1 MPSDADATLD
11 RPMRFPTAVST
22 AAVLLAGAC
31 LAISLKAVAEPDTPY
46 MAEVL
51 VVRAKHAC
59 FAATVRVTGFLVA
72 REEAVVTLD
81 APNMKVTEVL
91 AGEGDKVTAG
101 QELVRL
107 QRLPEE
113 TTKPGAAP
121 QTVTLKSPATGVVM
135 RSTALVGA
143 MASPMPGEPLFRIAV
158 DGEIELEAEVPSVHV
173 PVLASG
179 QTARIELESGHEL
192 SGSIRLVPASIDQ
205 RTQLGRARLSLD
217 RHPALR
223 FGMFARATIDASR
236 SCGLSV
242 PRSAVQYRTEGAS
255 VQMVRE
261 NVIETRRVQLG
272 FHSDYDME
280 IREGLREG
288 NLVVASAGSSL
299 RDGDKVK
306 PVMADAFR
314 PRRP

>member
-1 MPSDADATLD
+1 
-11 RPMRFPTAVST
+11 MRFP
-22 AAVLLAGAC
+22 AAFRAAGAALIAGAC
-31 LAISLKAVAEPDTPY
+31 LAVAPTASAEPDTPY

-51 VVRAKHAC
+51 VVRAQQAC

-81 APNMKVTEVL
+81 APGLRVTEVL
-91 AGEGDKVTAG
+91 VGEGDKVTEG

-107 QRLPEE
+107 TRQDGN
-113 TTKPGAAP
+113 TKPGAAP
-121 QTVTLKSPATGVVM
+121 QTVALKSPVNGVVM
-135 RSTALVGA
+135 RSTAVVGA
-143 MASPMPGEPLFRIAV
+143 MASAMPGEPLFRIAV

-173 PVLASG
+173 PVLAAG
-179 QTARIELESGHEL
+179 QIARVELESGHEL
-192 SGSIRLVPASIDQ
+192 SGSIRLVPAAIDQ
-205 RTQLGRARLSLD
+205 RTQLGRARLSLGK
-217 RHPALR
+217 HPALR
-223 FGMFARATIDASR
+223 FGMFARATIDANR

-255 VQMVRE
+255 VQMVRD

-280 IREGLREG
+280 IRGGLSEG
-288 NLVVASAGSSL
+288 NLVVANAGSSL

-306 PVMADAFR
+306 PVLADATRLPR
-314 PRRP
+314 P

>member
-1 MPSDADATLD
+1 M
-11 RPMRFPTAVST
+11 V
-22 AAVLLAGAC
+22 
-31 LAISLKAVAEPDTPY
+31 I
-46 MAEVL
+46 
-51 VVRAKHAC
+51 
-59 FAATVRVTGFLVA
+59 
-72 REEAVVTLD
+72 
-81 APNMKVTEVL
+81 
-91 AGEGDKVTAG
+91 
-101 QELVRL
+101 
-107 QRLPEE
+107 
-113 TTKPGAAP
+113 
-121 QTVTLKSPATGVVM
+121 
-135 RSTALVGA
+135 RSAALVGA
-143 MASPMPGEPLFRIAV
+143 MASAMPGEPLFRIAV
-158 DGEIELEAEVPSVHV
+158 DGEIELEVEVPSVHV

-179 QTARIELESGHEL
+179 QTARVEVESGQEF
-192 SGSIRLVPASIDQ
+192 SGSIRLVPAAIDQ

-217 RHPALR
+217 KHPALR

-280 IREGLREG
+280 IRDGLREG
-288 NLVVASAGSSL
+288 SLVVANAGSSL

-306 PVMADAFR
+306 PVLADAPR

>member
-1 MPSDADATLD
+1 
-11 RPMRFPTAVST
+11 MRFP
-22 AAVLLAGAC
+22 AAFRAAGAALLAASLALLAGAC
-31 LAISLKAVAEPDTPY
+31 LAVAPAASAEPDAPY

-51 VVRAKHAC
+51 VVRAQQAC

-81 APNMKVTEVL
+81 APGLRVTEVL
-91 AGEGDKVTAG
+91 VGEGDKVAEG

-107 QRLPEE
+107 TRQDGNA
-113 TTKPGAAP
+113 KPGAAP
-121 QTVTLKSPATGVVM
+121 QTITLKSPVNGVVM
-135 RSTALVGA
+135 RSAALVGA
-143 MASPMPGEPLFRIAV
+143 MASAMPGEPLFRIAV

-173 PVLASG
+173 PVLAAGQIARVEIESG
-179 QTARIELESGHEL
+179 QEL
-192 SGSIRLVPASIDQ
+192 SGSIRLVPAAIDQ
-205 RTQLGRARLSLD
+205 RTQLGRARLSLGK
-217 RHPALR
+217 HPALR
-223 FGMFARATIDASR
+223 FGMFARATIDANR

-255 VQMVRE
+255 VQMVRD

-280 IREGLREG
+280 IRGGLSEGS
-288 NLVVASAGSSL
+288 LVVANAGSSL

-306 PVMADAFR
+306 PVLADATR
-314 PRRP
+314 PPRP

>member
-1 MPSDADATLD
+1 
-11 RPMRFPTAVST
+11 MRFPTAVRAG
-22 AAVLLAGAC
+22 AALLAGAC
-31 LAISLKAVAEPDTPY
+31 LVVAFKAAAEPDTPY

-51 VVRAKHAC
+51 VVRARQAC
-59 FAATVRVTGFLVA
+59 FAATVRVTGFLVP
-72 REEAVVTLD
+72 REEAVVALD
-81 APNMKVTEVL
+81 APGLRVTEVL
-91 AGEGDKVTAG
+91 VGEGDKVTEG

-107 QRLPEE
+107 TRLPDG

-121 QTVTLKSPATGVVM
+121 QTITLKSPVNGVVM

-143 MASPMPGEPLFRIAV
+143 MASAMPGEPLFRIAV
-158 DGEIELEAEVPSVHV
+158 DGEIELEVEVPSVHV

-179 QTARIELESGHEL
+179 QTARVEIESGQEL

-217 RHPALR
+217 KHPALR

-261 NVIETRRVQLG
+261 NIIETRRVQLG

-280 IREGLREG
+280 IRSGLSEG
-288 NLVVASAGSSL
+288 NLVVANAGSSL

-306 PVMADAFR
+306 PVLADATR
-314 PRRP
+314 PRQP

>member
-1 MPSDADATLD
+1 
-11 RPMRFPTAVST
+11 
-22 AAVLLAGAC
+22 
-31 LAISLKAVAEPDTPY
+31 

-51 VVRAKHAC
+51 VVRARQAC
-59 FAATVRVTGFLVA
+59 FAATVRVTGFLVP

-81 APNMKVTEVL
+81 APGLRVTEVL
-91 AGEGDKVTAG
+91 VGEGDKVTEG

-107 QRLPEE
+107 TRLADG

-121 QTVTLKSPATGVVM
+121 QTITLKSPVNGVVM
-135 RSTALVGA
+135 RSAALVGA
-143 MASPMPGEPLFRIAV
+143 MASAMPGEPLFRIAV
-158 DGEIELEAEVPSVHV
+158 DGEIELEVEVPSVHV

-179 QTARIELESGHEL
+179 QTARVEIEFGQEL

-217 RHPALR
+217 KHPALR

-261 NVIETRRVQLG
+261 NIIETRRVQLG

-280 IREGLREG
+280 IRGGLSEG
-288 NLVVASAGSSL
+288 NLVVANAGSSL

-306 PVMADAFR
+306 PVLADATR
-314 PRRP
+314 PRAALTQFARYFFVASSVSFASPSSSPFTISGVNGCRWRA

>member
-1 MPSDADATLD
+1 LLV
-11 RPMRFPTAVST
+11 AVK
-22 AAVLLAGAC
+22 AA
-31 LAISLKAVAEPDTPY
+31 AEPDTPY

-51 VVRAKHAC
+51 VVPARQAC
-59 FAATVRVTGFLVA
+59 FAATVRVTGFLVP
-72 REEAVVTLD
+72 REEAVVALD
-81 APNMKVTEVL
+81 APGLRVTEVL
-91 AGEGDKVTAG
+91 VGEGDKVSEG

-107 QRLPEE
+107 MRLADG

-121 QTVTLKSPATGVVM
+121 QTITLKSPVNGVVM
-135 RSTALVGA
+135 RSAALVGA
-143 MASPMPGEPLFRIAV
+143 MASAMPGEPLFRIAV
-158 DGEIELEAEVPSVHV
+158 DGEIELEVEVPSVHV

-179 QTARIELESGHEL
+179 QTARVEIESGQEL

-217 RHPALR
+217 KHPALR

-261 NVIETRRVQLG
+261 NIIETRRVQLG

-280 IREGLREG
+280 IRGGLSEG
-288 NLVVASAGSSL
+288 NLVVANAGSSL

-306 PVMADAFR
+306 PVLADASR
-314 PRRP
+314 QRQP